1 MAVKQVKVVH
11 VPLEQLKAH
20 PDNPRV
26 GDVDAI
32 AESIRVNG
40 FYGAIY
46 AQAGTDVIL
55 AGTHRWQA
63 AGKVGMKTIP
73 VIYLEVDDAQAKK
86 ILLADNRTSDRAS
99 YDKDPLARLL
109 KDVMQDSDLVGT
121 GWQATDLEKL
131 IRESV
136 DLPDVTEE
144 DKPLRPFERTYWLI
158 AAPIDMHDS
167 IELLLRELPEE
178 AEVASSQN

>member
-1 MAVKQVKVVH
+1 MAVKQPKIVN
-11 VPLEQLKAH
+11 VPIGQLKPH

-32 AESIRVNG
+32 AESIRING
-40 FYGAIY
+40 FYGAIL
-46 AQAGTDVIL
+46 AQEGKDVIL
-55 AGTHRWQA
+55 AGTHRWEA
-63 AGKVGMKTIP
+63 AQNVGMKTIP
-73 VIYLEVDDAQAKK
+73 VMYLDVDDAQAKK
-86 ILLADNRTSDRAS
+86 ILLADNRTSDKAS
-99 YDKDPLARLL
+99 YNKDPLARLL
-109 KDVMQDSDLVGT
+109 KDVMQESDLVGT
-121 GWQATDLEKL
+121 GWQATELEKL

-136 DLPDVTEE
+136 DLPDISEE

-167 IELLLRELPEE
+167 IELLLRELPEG

>member
-1 MAVKQVKVVH
+1 MAVKQVKVVQ
-11 VPLEQLKAH
+11 VPVEQLKAH

-32 AESIRVNG
+32 AESIRING
-40 FYGAIY
+40 FYGVIY
-46 AQAGTDVIL
+46 VQADTEVIL

-63 AGKVGMKTIP
+63 AQSVGMKTIP
-73 VIYLEVDDAQAKK
+73 VIYLDVDDAQAKK
-86 ILLADNRTSDRAS
+86 ILLADNRTSDKAS

-109 KDVMQDSDLVGT
+109 KDVMQESDLVGT
-121 GWQATDLEKL
+121 GWQSTDLEKL

-136 DLPDVTEE
+136 DLPDLTEE

-167 IELLLRELPEE
+167 IEFLLRELPEE

>member
-1 MAVKQVKVVH
+1 MAVKQVKVVN

-46 AQAGTDVIL
+46 VQDGTDVIL

-99 YDKDPLARLL
+99 YDKDPLASIL
-109 KDVMQDSDLVGT
+109 KEVMGESDLLGT
-121 GWQATDLEKL
+121 GWEATDLEKL
-131 IRESV
+131 IREAV
-136 DLPDVTEE
+136 DMPDSTEE
-144 DKPLRPFERTYWLI
+144 DVPLRPLERTYWLVS
-158 AAPIDMHDS
+158 APIHLHDV
-167 IELLLRELPEE
+167 IEGALEALPEE
-178 AEVASSQN
+178 VEVASSQN